1 MNHHEEIIKE
11 AEEDNK
17 EPSNWYKGPIKI
29 ILGLFMLL
37 LIIMMVVP
45 FYGVK
50 QNPEPNY
57 TPTLEEVFYYNY
69 TLSNKTFVIDSVSD
83 FRMFVNS
90 GDPVIKNTANK
101 IVTVS
106 CKHSNK
112 VCYAKSLYY
121 FIRDNFQYISDP
133 VDFEY
138 VEKTE
143 DFLISGG
150 GDCES
155 GTLALA
161 NLIESVGIRTELVL
175 IPGHAFLRINLPE
188 AISSYKSEN
197 DWIYLDWT
205 CKNCIFGERPYESVG
220 KSEKYIS
227 LS

>member
-1 MNHHEEIIKE
+1 MDHEEEPII
-11 AEEDNK
+11 EEHEEFKD
-17 EPSNWYKGPIKI
+17 PWYKGPIKI
-29 ILGLFMLL
+29 IGGLFLI
-37 LIIMMVVP
+37 LIIITMVIP

-57 TPTLEEVFYYNY
+57 VPSLEEVFYYNY
-69 TLSNKTFVIDSVSD
+69 TLSNKTFVLNSVSD
-83 FRMFVNS
+83 FRTFV
-90 GDPVIKNTANK
+90 DPGNPIIKNTANK
-101 IVTVS
+101 IVTIS

-121 FIRDNFQYISDP
+121 FIKDNFQYISDP
-133 VDFEY
+133 VNFEY

-161 NLIESVGIRTELVL
+161 NLMEAVGIRTELIL

-188 AISSYKSEN
+188 SISSYKSKE

-205 CKNCIFGERPYESVG
+205 CKNCNFGEQPYNNIG
-220 KSEKYIS
+220 KNEKYVS
-227 LS
+227 LSW